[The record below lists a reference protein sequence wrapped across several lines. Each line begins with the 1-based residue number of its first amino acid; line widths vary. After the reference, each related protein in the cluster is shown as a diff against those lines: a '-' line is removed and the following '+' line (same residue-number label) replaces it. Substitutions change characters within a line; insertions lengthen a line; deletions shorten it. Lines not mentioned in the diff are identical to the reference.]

1 MALDRLIGLGQRAG
15 KLVSGSQ
22 AVKNYLNRGRIKLL
36 VIANDASP
44 QSVQEI
50 NRLADVKAV
59 PVLTYGSK
67 DDLGRLIGKSPR
79 LALAVTDEHI
89 ARGIIEAYERGDA
102 NRT

>member
-1 MALDRLIGLGQRAG
+1 MIGIGQRAG
-15 KLVSGSQ
+15 KLISGSQ
-22 AVKNYLNRGRIKLL
+22 AVKSHLNRGRVKLL

-44 QSVQEI
+44 QSAQEI
-50 NRLADVKAV
+50 NRLAGAKAV

-79 LALAVTDEHI
+79 SALAVTDEHI

-102 NRT
+102 QRT